1 MKTKTPCSLL
11 EFKRW
16 CIQKMENRH
25 YIQLE
30 TTPIYLPMRYP
41 KIVMRYLFSVFLLN
55 NVFNFFN
62 DIEGCSSLVFLFFF
76 ANGHQIVVVI
86 KWGSTIVVYK
96 HSK

>member
-62 DIEGCSSLVFLFFF
+62 DIEGCSSLVFLFFLC
-76 ANGHQIVVVI
+76 
-86 KWGSTIVVYK
+86 KWSSNCSCNQVGFNNSGV
-96 HSK
+96 